1 MGAIADMNTHIA
13 TAAEEQSAVAEEI
26 NRNISNIRQIAGDAA
41 SSSEQMSQAADS
53 LARLAAGL
61 QDLVNSFKV

>member
-1 MGAIADMNTHIA
+1 MNTHIA